1 LLEQDEELRESGD
14 EILRGRA
21 TTRESK
27 IGTQQG
33 HQFQFTPQRPPQR
46 PLAGAAFM
54 TPQVQKSNAALSL
67 ADRVRGRKSTGGVGR
82 ARWLV
87 TNTDV
92 AAIPNADQNTPG
104 SENVEPEQRKVSASE
119 KQVRPNLIF
128 AATSSFFQTN

>member
-1 LLEQDEELRESGD
+1 
-14 EILRGRA
+14 
-21 TTRESK
+21 
-27 IGTQQG
+27 
-33 HQFQFTPQRPPQR
+33 
-46 PLAGAAFM
+46 M

-92 AAIPNADQNTPG
+92 AAIPNADQNTPR

-128 AATSSFFQTN
+128 AATSSFFSDNLIWFIHRLSRNEGVLLCSNQTCSLERIFPVHDATR